1 MSLQIVSKKKSDIE
15 LTYNNS
21 QYLVNIELYFKTTDI
36 KNAKLVINDTTLD
49 CSTISK
55 RDDKRKCFCLK
66 LDLFS
71 LDSYPIQLELN
82 SNDASINL
90 FQNKQVRIKYPEVR
104 HAQMLQ
110 IQDQVDIISEMI
122 VTLESNNNDEIMD
135 KTALKIEE
143 IDAALL
149 DIRLLLQN
157 KTDITHN
164 HELLDIEG
172 LTDMFGLKAP
182 LAHEHK
188 VVDIPGIGDYIDEKI
203 MLLLK
208 FENIKGIEE
217 QVTQSIDE
225 RISKLLDVKKFN
237 TMESI
242 IGNNNYLHVGKV
254 EIFQQDN
261 DPRKTV
267 LWVKILSNL
276 MFENPTDVT
285 NATKIEN
292 KQKIDINT
300 IDQGLSN
307 NIEINT
313 IDQLNCD
320 SIGLSYKSQV
330 PLDFIQCIII
340 PQGPKNMQDYPI
352 GNKSYEWLESEI
364 HMQFTTTA
372 DLSKMSLNEKK
383 IDVMY
388 KDIKMTSTYFKIHD
402 QIDWQHY
409 YINYM
414 NHLSK

>member
-149 DIRLLLQN
+149 DIRQILH
-157 KTDITHN
+157 I
-164 HELLDIEG
+164 
-172 LTDMFGLKAP
+172 
-182 LAHEHK
+182 
-188 VVDIPGIGDYIDEKI
+188 I
-203 MLLLK
+203 M
-208 FENIKGIEE
+208 
-217 QVTQSIDE
+217 
-225 RISKLLDVKKFN
+225 
-237 TMESI
+237 
-242 IGNNNYLHVGKV
+242 NYW
-254 EIFQQDN
+254 
-261 DPRKTV
+261 T
-267 LWVKILSNL
+267 
-276 MFENPTDVT
+276 
-285 NATKIEN
+285 
-292 KQKIDINT
+292 
-300 IDQGLSN
+300 
-307 NIEINT
+307 
-313 IDQLNCD
+313 
-320 SIGLSYKSQV
+320 
-330 PLDFIQCIII
+330 
-340 PQGPKNMQDYPI
+340 
-352 GNKSYEWLESEI
+352 
-364 HMQFTTTA
+364 
-372 DLSKMSLNEKK
+372 
-383 IDVMY
+383 
-388 KDIKMTSTYFKIHD
+388 
-402 QIDWQHY
+402 
-409 YINYM
+409 
-414 NHLSK
+414 